1 MLYWMCKKSR
11 MQLTGPQLR
20 HAIKRNFGGL
30 DLEGVDTYEIF
41 KFHLKDLEHEPD
53 LSLVTDKVKLMSI
66 IIIFIVIM
74 CCALVIT

>member
-1 MLYWMCKKSR
+1 MCKKSR

-66 IIIFIVIM
+66 IYFFIVIM

>member
-53 LSLVTDKVKLMSI
+53 LSLVTDKVKLL
-66 IIIFIVIM
+66 IFLLLLCVV
-74 CCALVIT
+74 L